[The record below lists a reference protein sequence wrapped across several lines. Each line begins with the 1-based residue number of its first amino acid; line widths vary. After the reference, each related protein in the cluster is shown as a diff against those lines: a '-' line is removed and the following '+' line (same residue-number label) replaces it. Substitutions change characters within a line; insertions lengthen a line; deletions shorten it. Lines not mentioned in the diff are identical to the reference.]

1 MHRSRPEVRYETAS
15 GASFSFAG
23 ASSLYAPAA
32 HGWERS
38 ADGRSVGS
46 PAREIKGQLAFAA
59 GSSREAAD
67 RMLALA
73 WADMD
78 SGTPGA
84 LIVGE
89 WSMRCYML
97 KLEPSIVTSGNALYD
112 VTLYAREPI
121 WTRETLFRLPAGSGT
136 EVSAETVDCPYD
148 FPHDY
153 GSKSAAGTTIRVPGP
168 LPCDLRITFYG
179 YAMSPYVRVGSNVYQ
194 VNVTVPSGG
203 YLTIDP
209 LRKSSMAGD
218 SVVLCGPYG
227 DKTDVFPKRL
237 QGHEGSGTYIYEKVK
252 PGEQLVTW
260 PQSVGVDLAVIERR
274 GCLPWTSC

>member
-1 MHRSRPEVRYETAS
+1 MHRARPEVRYETAS

-38 ADGRSVGS
+38 VNGRSVGS

-59 GSSREAAD
+59 ASSRESAD

-89 WSMRCYML
+89 WSMRCYLL
-97 KLEPSIVTSGNALYD
+97 KLEPSVVTSGNALYD
-112 VTLYAREPI
+112 VTLYAPEPI
-121 WTRETLFRLPAGSGT
+121 WTRETLVRLPAGSGT
-136 EVSAETVDCPYD
+136 EVSAETVDYPHDFPYD
-148 FPHDY
+148 Y
-153 GSKSAAGTTIRVPGP
+153 GAKSAAGTTICVPGP

-179 YAMSPYVRVGSNVYQ
+179 YAVSPYVRVGSNVYQ

-218 SVVLCGPYG
+218 SVLLCGPYG

-252 PGEQLVTW
+252 PGKQLVTW
-260 PQSVGVDLAVIERR
+260 PQSFSVDLAVMERR